1 MSHSGADGRRDF
13 WNAQAE
19 QRPHDERRADR
30 EAGLPERIR
39 KAFRAPFYQAVW
51 SRHQV
56 SPDDYGEPGDLAK
69 FPIVRKDD
77 VREFRSDTGDPYGG
91 LVEPGHP
98 VALVSQSSGTSGLP
112 TFQASSARDAEFIA
126 EVMASCYWG
135 FGIRAGDVV
144 MGGAGGTQRPIIPIQ
159 RAYDL
164 IGATVILA
172 DRANMNTYVEQL
184 EYFRP
189 QVIGLYTGFLERLY
203 DAAIAMGRD
212 PKRLLSSLKVA
223 YYTGK
228 RLIPAQRKRLR
239 DELQVDIYELG
250 GMGDVGALMADC
262 VAHDGLHLRDD
273 YFLVENL
280 HVDTHAPQMPDEPG
294 ELVYTSMV
302 DDAMN
307 YVRWGSEDLGC
318 INTAPCACGRTTARL
333 TVYGRIWE
341 RTELNGNIVM
351 PADIEE
357 LILST
362 YGRECAFQ
370 LVRDAASGQAQAIRL
385 APYQGAELTAL
396 EASIKSAF
404 GAAIPVER
412 SSESE
417 IVAVGRAKYRQ
428 VVDG

>member
-1 MSHSGADGRRDF
+1 MSRSEADF
-13 WNAQAE
+13 WNAEAE
-19 QRPHDERRADR
+19 QRPRDERRAEH

-39 KAFRAPFYQAVW
+39 KAFRAPLYQDLW
-51 SRHQV
+51 GRQGV

-69 FPIVRKDD
+69 FPLVRKDD
-77 VREFRSDTGDPYGG
+77 VREFRSATGDPYGG

-98 VALVSQSSGTSGLP
+98 VSIVSQSSGTSGLP
-112 TFQASSARDAEFIA
+112 TFQASSAQDVTFIA
-126 EVMASCYWG
+126 DVMASCYWG
-135 FGIRAGDVV
+135 FGIRPGDVV
-144 MGGAGGTQRPIIPIQ
+144 MGGGGSQRPIIPIHH
-159 RAYDL
+159 AYDL
-164 IGATVILA
+164 IGATMVLA
-172 DRANMNTYVEQL
+172 DQANMSTYIQQI

-189 QVIGLYTGFLERLY
+189 TVLGLYTGFLERLT
-203 DAAIAMGRD
+203 DAAVAMGRD
-212 PKRLLSSLKVA
+212 PKRLLSSLKAA

-228 RLIPAQRKRLR
+228 RLIPLQRQRLR
-239 DELQVDIYELG
+239 EELNVDIYELG

-262 VAHDGLHLRDD
+262 SAHDGLHLRDD

-280 HVDTHAPQMPDEPG
+280 DVETHTPHALEEPG

-307 YVRWGSEDLGC
+307 YVRWGSEDLGR
-318 INTAPCACGRTTARL
+318 INTAPCPCGRTTPRL

-370 LVRDAASGQAQAIRL
+370 LVRDATSGQAQAVRL
-385 APYQGAELTAL
+385 APYQDAELAAL

-417 IVAVGRAKYRQ
+417 IVGNARAKYRQ
-428 VVDG
+428 VVDS